1 MSGGVAIAN
10 TRRVTPTNRLPL
22 AKPQA
27 MIIARD
33 PMTGALIGSLVDVS
47 GFRAIFPS
55 SNEDAAMAIDRVRPD
70 VVLLDCDSG
79 DEEVCL
85 TPVARYGGAV
95 ILFSPWRAEP
105 EVRAIASRRGL
116 RHFTLPIRWTE
127 FREMLHEVTE
137 TNDEA

>member
-1 MSGGVAIAN
+1 MAIAH
-10 TRRVTPTNRLPL
+10 TRGVSPIQAPL
-22 AKPQA
+22 AKPDA
-27 MIIARD
+27 LIIARD

-47 GFRAIFPS
+47 GFRAVVPAP
-55 SNEDAAMAIDRVRPD
+55 NEDAALAIERARPV

-105 EVRAIASRRGL
+105 EVQAIAARRGL
-116 RHFTLPIRWTE
+116 RHFALPIRWTD
-127 FREMLHEVTE
+127 FRHLLHEVTG
-137 TNDEA
+137 TNNER